1 MKTMNIELTLLDK
14 TFEDL
19 AWLRKHFSKIQEDY
33 GNQCV
38 AITDNSII
46 ESAAD
51 KKSLF
56 AKLKQKGIELS
67 SVLVEYIPAKNEI
80 VIF

>member
-1 MKTMNIELTLLDK
+1 MKTVNIELTLLDK

-19 AWLRKHFSKIQEDY
+19 AWLRKNFSKIQEEH

-38 AITDNSII
+38 AITNNSII
-46 ESAAD
+46 EFAMD

-67 SVLVEYIPAKNEI
+67 SVLIEYIPAKNEI